1 MNTRISRFVIW
12 ICSKFTREQ
21 ITLIVKELSD
31 ILASRNPEV
40 KPKDA
45 FKEDHPNYRAYTVDP
60 KAPLTKAPEQPQK
73 KTSKNS

>member
-40 KPKDA
+40 KPKDS
-45 FKEDHPNYRAYTVDP
+45 FKENHPNYRNFTVDP
-60 KAPLTKAPEQPQK
+60 KPPLPKPEEPQK